1 MMDEANSDL
10 SPTGE
15 ETVPPPESIIP
26 SLIDEDWERRRAL
39 FVAVTQVSAGIAA
52 AASIAYAV
60 AYFALPSRP
69 WQVAVSF
76 GLLLSVA
83 PVILAA
89 RWLAQRGYL
98 EAGAFVFAVY
108 STLSIGG
115 IVIFIPATLPWAAIT
130 LIVLILLMG
139 MVLDPK
145 AAYFVAL
152 GGGILYWVL
161 NGLIQRQLVTPLDI
175 PETIVLVV
183 GGLFYL
189 LIFLL
194 VAFLSWLATNGLK
207 QALKES
213 HQRADELQEAS
224 QRQVQMLAE
233 LEERTA
239 EQARLLALVEE
250 LSAPVIPI
258 FEDTVALPL
267 VGSIDSGRA
276 KRITADLLEGI
287 SQRRAKI
294 AIIDITGVP
303 TVDTAVVHS
312 LMKGV
317 RAAELMG
324 CQVVLTGIRPEIAH
338 TLVVLGV
345 DLGEVVTLRNLQ
357 NGIEYAAAR
366 QQLPFDWAQSQVARD

>member
-1 MMDEANSDL
+1 
-10 SPTGE
+10 
-15 ETVPPPESIIP
+15 
-26 SLIDEDWERRRAL
+26 
-39 FVAVTQVSAGIAA
+39 
-52 AASIAYAV
+52 V

-83 PVILAA
+83 PVILIA

-98 EAGAFVFAVY
+98 ETGAFLFAVY
-108 STLSIGG
+108 PSLSIGG
-115 IVIFIPATLPWAAIT
+115 IILLMPATFPWAAGAFV
-130 LIVLILLMG
+130 VLILLMG
-139 MVLDPK
+139 MILEPR
-145 AAYFVAL
+145 AAYVVAI
-152 GGGILYWVL
+152 GGGILYWIL
-161 NGLIQRQLVTPLDI
+161 NGLVRSELVTPLDI
-175 PETIVLVV
+175 PEIIVLIV

-194 VAFLSWLATNGLK
+194 VALLSWLSTDGLK
-207 QALKES
+207 RALKES
-213 HQRADELQEAS
+213 RQQADELQEAS
-224 QRQVQMLAE
+224 QRQAQMLAE

-250 LSAPVIPI
+250 LSTPVIPI

-267 VGSIDSGRA
+267 VGSVDSRRA
-276 KRITADLLEGI
+276 ERITANLLKGI

-303 TVDTAVVHS
+303 AVDTAVVHS
-312 LMKGV
+312 LMKAV
-317 RAAELMG
+317 QAAELMG

-345 DLGEVVTLRNLQ
+345 DLGEVVTLRTLQ
-357 NGIEYAAAR
+357 SGIEYAAAR
-366 QQLPFDWAQSQVARD
+366 QQLPLAQASNQVARS

>member
-1 MMDEANSDL
+1 MMDESNSNL
-10 SPTGE
+10 PTGE
-15 ETVPPPESIIP
+15 EIAPPPESIAP
-26 SLIDEDWERRRAL
+26 SLVDKDRERRRAL

-69 WQVAVSF
+69 WQAAASF
-76 GLLLSVA
+76 GLLFSVA
-83 PVILAA
+83 PVIWIA
-89 RWLAQRGYL
+89 RRLAQQGYL
-98 EAGAFVFAVY
+98 EAGAFLFAVY
-108 STLSIGG
+108 PTLGIGG
-115 IVIFIPATLPWAAIT
+115 IVILMPDTFPWAAIT

-139 MVLDPK
+139 MVLDPR

-152 GGGILYWVL
+152 GGGVLYWLL
-161 NGLIQRQLVTPLDI
+161 NGLIRSQLVTPLDV
-175 PETIVLVV
+175 PETIVLIV

-194 VAFLSWLATNGLK
+194 VAFLSWLATSGLR
-207 QALKES
+207 QALRES
-213 HQRADELQEAS
+213 HQRANELQEAS
-224 QRQVQMLAE
+224 HRQTQMLAE
-233 LEERTA
+233 LGERTV

-250 LSAPVIPI
+250 LSTPVIPI

-267 VGSIDSGRA
+267 VGSVDSRRA

-287 SQRRAKI
+287 SQRQAKI

-312 LMKGV
+312 LMQGV

-345 DLGEVVTLRNLQ
+345 DLGDVVTLRNLQ

-366 QQLPFDWAQSQVARD
+366 QQLPFAQT

>member
-1 MMDEANSDL
+1 MMDEANYDL
-10 SPTGE
+10 PTGE
-15 ETVPPPESIIP
+15 ETAPPPESIP
-26 SLIDEDWERRRAL
+26 PPLIDGDRERRKSL
-39 FVAVTQVSAGIAA
+39 FVDVALVSAGIAVV
-52 AASIAYAV
+52 ASAAYAV
-60 AYFALPSRP
+60 AYFVFPSRP

-76 GLLLSVA
+76 GLLFSVA
-83 PVILAA
+83 PVILIA

-98 EAGAFVFAVY
+98 EAGAFLFAVY
-108 STLSIGG
+108 PILSIGG
-115 IVIFIPATLPWAAIT
+115 ITLFMPATFPWAAIT
-130 LIVLILLMG
+130 LVVLIILMG
-139 MVLDPK
+139 MILDPR
-145 AAYFVAL
+145 AAYAVAF
-152 GGGILYWVL
+152 GGGVLYVILNL
-161 NGLIQRQLVTPLDI
+161 LIRRRLVIPLDI
-175 PETIVLVV
+175 PETVVLIV
-183 GGLFYL
+183 GGLFYTM
-189 LIFLL
+189 IFFL

-213 HQRADELQEAS
+213 RQRANELQEAS

-233 LEERTA
+233 LEERTS

-250 LSAPVIPI
+250 LSTPVIPI

-267 VGSIDSGRA
+267 VGSIDSRRA
-276 KRITADLLEGI
+276 QRINADLLEGI

-303 TVDTAVVHS
+303 AVDTAVINS
-312 LMKGV
+312 LMQAV

-357 NGIEYAAAR
+357 SGIEYAAAR
-366 QQLPFDWAQSQVARD
+366 QQLPFAQAQSQVTRG

>member
-1 MMDEANSDL
+1 MIGEANSDL
-10 SPTGE
+10 PTGE
-15 ETVPPPESIIP
+15 ETAPPSESITT
-26 SLIDEDWERRRAL
+26 SLIDEDWERRQSL
-39 FVAVTQVSAGIAA
+39 FVDVAQASAGIAA

-60 AYFALPSRP
+60 AYFVLPSRP

-76 GLLLSVA
+76 GLLFSVA
-83 PVILAA
+83 LVILTA

-98 EAGAFVFAVY
+98 EGGAFLFAVY

-115 IVIFIPATLPWAAIT
+115 ITLFMPATFPWAAGT
-130 LIVLILLMG
+130 FVVLILLMG
-139 MVLDPK
+139 MILDPK
-145 AAYFVAL
+145 VAYVVAIA
-152 GGGILYWVL
+152 GGILYWIL
-161 NGLIQRQLVTPLDI
+161 NGLIRGQLVTPLDI
-175 PETIVLVV
+175 PETIVLIV

-194 VAFLSWLATNGLK
+194 VAFLSWLATSGSK
-207 QALKES
+207 QALQES
-213 HQRADELQEAS
+213 RQRTDELQEAS
-224 QRQVQMLAE
+224 QRQAQMLAE
-233 LEERTA
+233 SEERTA

-250 LSAPVIPI
+250 LSTPVIPI

-267 VGSIDSGRA
+267 VGGIDSRRA
-276 KRITADLLEGI
+276 KRITANLLEGI

-303 TVDTAVVHS
+303 AVDTEVVNS
-312 LMKGV
+312 LMQAV
-317 RAAELMG
+317 QAAELMG

-357 NGIEYAAAR
+357 SGIEYAAAR
-366 QQLPFDWAQSQVARD
+366 QQLPFAQAQSQVAHG

>member
-1 MMDEANSDL
+1 MMYEANSDL
-10 SPTGE
+10 PTGE
-15 ETVPPPESIIP
+15 ETAPPPEFITT
-26 SLIDEDWERRRAL
+26 SLIDEDRERRRSL
-39 FVAVTQVSAGIAA
+39 FVDVALVSAGIAA
-52 AASIAYAV
+52 AASVAYAV
-60 AYFALPSRP
+60 AYFVFPSRP

-76 GLLLSVA
+76 GLLFSVA
-83 PVILAA
+83 PVILVA

-98 EAGAFVFAVY
+98 EAGAFLFAVY
-108 STLSIGG
+108 PILSIGG
-115 IVIFIPATLPWAAIT
+115 ITLFMPATFPWAAIT
-130 LIVLILLMG
+130 LVVLIILMG
-139 MVLDPK
+139 MILDPR
-145 AAYFVAL
+145 AAYAVAF
-152 GGGILYWVL
+152 GGGVLYVILNL
-161 NGLIQRQLVTPLDI
+161 LIRRRLVIPLDI
-175 PETIVLVV
+175 PETVVLIV
-183 GGLFYL
+183 GGLFYTM
-189 LIFLL
+189 IFFL

-213 HQRADELQEAS
+213 RQRANELQEAS

-233 LEERTA
+233 LEGRTS

-250 LSAPVIPI
+250 LSTPVIPI

-267 VGSIDSGRA
+267 VGSIDSRRA
-276 KRITADLLEGI
+276 QRINADLLEGI

-303 TVDTAVVHS
+303 AVDTAVINS
-312 LMKGV
+312 LMQAV

-357 NGIEYAAAR
+357 SGIEYAAAR
-366 QQLPFDWAQSQVARD
+366 QQLPFAQAQSQVTRG

>member
-10 SPTGE
+10 PIGE
-15 ETVPPPESIIP
+15 ETASPPESITT
-26 SLIDEDWERRRAL
+26 SLIDEDRERRRAL
-39 FVAVTQVSAGIAA
+39 FVNIAQVSAGIAA
-52 AASIAYAV
+52 AGSIAYAV
-60 AYFALPSRP
+60 AYFALPFRP

-76 GLLLSVA
+76 GLLFSVA
-83 PVILAA
+83 PAILIA

-98 EAGAFVFAVY
+98 EAGAFLFAIY
-108 STLSIGG
+108 PTLSIGG
-115 IVIFIPATLPWAAIT
+115 IVIFMPATFPWAAVT
-130 LIVLILLMG
+130 LVVLIILMG
-139 MVLDPK
+139 MILDPR
-145 AAYFVAL
+145 AAYVVAI
-152 GGGILYWVL
+152 GGGVLYWIL
-161 NGLIQRQLVTPLDI
+161 NGLIRRQLVTPLDV
-175 PETIVLVV
+175 PEIIVLIV

-189 LIFLL
+189 LVFLL
-194 VAFLSWLATNGLK
+194 VAFLSWLATSGLK

-213 HQRADELQEAS
+213 RQRADELQEAS
-224 QRQVQMLAE
+224 QRQAQMLAK

-250 LSAPVIPI
+250 LSTPVIPI

-267 VGSIDSGRA
+267 VGSIDSRRA
-276 KRITADLLEGI
+276 MRITANLLEGI

-303 TVDTAVVHS
+303 TVDTAVVNS
-312 LMKGV
+312 LMQAV

-338 TLVVLGV
+338 TLVTLGV

-357 NGIEYAAAR
+357 SGIEYAAAR
-366 QQLPFDWAQSQVARD
+366 QQLPLPELRVG

>member
-10 SPTGE
+10 STWE
-15 ETVPPPESIIP
+15 ETSPPPESITT
-26 SLIDEDWERRRAL
+26 SLIDEDRERRRVL
-39 FVAVTQVSAGIAA
+39 FVDVAQVAAGIAA
-52 AASIAYAV
+52 AGSIAYAV
-60 AYFALPSRP
+60 AYFVLPSRP

-76 GLLLSVA
+76 GLLFSVA
-83 PVILAA
+83 PVILIA

-98 EAGAFVFAVY
+98 EGAAFLFAVY
-108 STLSIGG
+108 PSLSIGG
-115 IVIFIPATLPWAAIT
+115 ITLFMPATFPWAAGIFV
-130 LIVLILLMG
+130 VLILLIG
-139 MVLDPK
+139 MILDPRI
-145 AAYFVAL
+145 AYVVAI
-152 GGGILYWVL
+152 GGGILYWIL
-161 NGLIQRQLVTPLDI
+161 NGLIQRQLVTPLDV
-175 PETIVLVV
+175 PETIVLIV

-194 VAFLSWLATNGLK
+194 GAFLSRLVTSGWK

-213 HQRADELQEAS
+213 RQRADELQEAS
-224 QRQVQMLAE
+224 QRQAQMLAE

-250 LSAPVIPI
+250 LSTPVIPI

-267 VGSIDSGRA
+267 VGSIDSRRA
-276 KRITADLLEGI
+276 KLITANLLE
-287 SQRRAKI
+287 SVTRRRVKI

-303 TVDTAVVHS
+303 TVDTAVANS
-312 LMKGV
+312 MMQAV

-357 NGIEYAAAR
+357 SGIEYAAAR
-366 QQLPFDWAQSQVARD
+366 QQLPFARAPSQVTRG

>member
-1 MMDEANSDL
+1 MDGANSDL

-15 ETVPPPESIIP
+15 ETAPPPESIAP
-26 SLIDEDWERRRAL
+26 SLVDKDRERRRAL
-39 FVAVTQVSAGIAA
+39 FVAVTQVSASIAA
-52 AASIAYAV
+52 AASMAYAV
-60 AYFALPSRP
+60 AYFALPARP
-69 WQVAVSF
+69 WQAAVSF
-76 GLLLSVA
+76 GLLFSVA
-83 PVILAA
+83 PVIWTA

-98 EAGAFVFAVY
+98 EAAAFLFAVY
-108 STLSIGG
+108 PTLSIGG
-115 IVIFIPATLPWAAIT
+115 IVILMPDTFPWAAIT

-139 MVLDPK
+139 MVLDPR

-152 GGGILYWVL
+152 GGGVLYWVL
-161 NGLIQRQLVTPLDI
+161 NGLIRSRLVTPLDI
-175 PETIVLVV
+175 PETIVLIV

-194 VAFLSWLATNGLK
+194 VAFLSWLATNGLR
-207 QALKES
+207 QALRES
-213 HQRADELQEAS
+213 HQRTDELQEAS
-224 QRQVQMLAE
+224 QRQAQMLAE

-250 LSAPVIPI
+250 LSTPVIPI

-267 VGSIDSGRA
+267 VGSVDSRRA

-312 LMKGV
+312 LMQAV

-357 NGIEYAAAR
+357 NGIEYAASR
-366 QQLPFDWAQSQVARD
+366 QQLPFDWATSQAVRD